1 MSTKTTYIL
10 FGSTNPYLAKFGLFN
25 GRTRFAQSVEYCT
38 AEDASAKLM
47 SYCAEESDNY
57 SFNEFGTKV
66 QYMVSCDEERNT
78 IEWETIMDQGDMSY
92 EHDSRTWEFI
102 ALNDL
107 DEDDARIVLR
117 DNVLSETETAMLYEL
132 HPDLRPEEVE
142 DADGE

>member
-38 AEDASAKLM
+38 AEEASAKLM

-57 SFNEFGTKV
+57 IFSDDGLKLEMYGTTV
-66 QYMVSCDEERNT
+66 MQH
-78 IEWETIMDQGDMSY
+78 GDMSY
-92 EHDSRTWEFI
+92 EHDSRTWTFI

-107 DEDDARIVLR
+107 DEDHARIVLR
-117 DNVLSETETAMLYEL
+117 DNVLSESETAMLYEL

-142 DADGE
+142 EADGE